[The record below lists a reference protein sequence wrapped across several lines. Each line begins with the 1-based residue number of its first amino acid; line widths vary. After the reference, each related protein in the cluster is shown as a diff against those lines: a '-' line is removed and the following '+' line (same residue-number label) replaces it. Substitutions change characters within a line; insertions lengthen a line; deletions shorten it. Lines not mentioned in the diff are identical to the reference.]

1 MSACWIGASISYQPH
16 GIDQVI
22 VGHDGRIEDMERT
35 LVPKNKNGEHLYG
48 TMKAQRI
55 MTTSTAMIWVPH
67 PNVLVYEVAPNI
79 TAVLHPNPLVEE
91 VAANTMAVL
100 HPNLLVEEVAASVTA
115 VLNPNPLVKEVAAST
130 TGAANMVRQ
139 QIVRIGTHQQ
149 IHGKRIG
156 VLRIGVQIHGM
167 RTRRTKILARIHRMY
182 TRIIGIRHGD
192 H

>member
-1 MSACWIGASISYQPH
+1 M
-16 GIDQVI
+16 I

-35 LVPKNKNGEHLYG
+35 LVPKNKNGEHLHG
-48 TMKAQRI
+48 TMKAQYT

-67 PNVLVYEVAPNI
+67 PNVLVVDVAPNI
-79 TAVLHPNPLVEE
+79 TAVPHPNPLVEE
-91 VAANTMAVL
+91 VAASTMAVP
-100 HPNLLVEEVAASVTA
+100 HPNPLVEEVAASITA
-115 VLNPNPLVKEVAAST
+115 VLHPNPSVKEVAAST
-130 TGAANMVRQ
+130 MMAANMVRQ
-139 QIVRIGTHQQ
+139 ETVRIGTHQQ

-167 RTRRTKILARIHRMY
+167 RTRRTKILARIHRIY